1 MSGKLT
7 VLQNVGLAGVSPRR
21 ATLTISQS
29 GPQGPA
35 GPAGGASTY
44 YNQNT
49 LDYQPWSQ
57 GDIDLDDPSGAADAV
72 VVYTNNV
79 YFVQATMNF
88 VATADVLAEAT
99 TGDPLF
105 QIGAIFQSL
114 DSPFINWIWGF
125 SGQVLTTP
133 VHGTFGGLPFVGS
146 VDRDGRILDA
156 DGNQLFR
163 TIKDGDT
170 LAGTITGLFNA
181 D

>member
-21 ATLTISQS
+21 ATLTINQS

-35 GPAGGASTY
+35 GPPGASSTY
-44 YNQNT
+44 YPQAPIT
-49 LDYQPWSQ
+49 YQPWSQ
-57 GDIDLDDPSGAADAV
+57 GDIDLDSPSGTTDAV
-72 VVYTNNV
+72 VVSSDNI
-79 YFVQATMNF
+79 YFVQATINF
-88 VATADVLAEAT
+88 VATAVVNTEAT
-99 TGDPLF
+99 TGDPVFL
-105 QIGAIFQSL
+105 IDTIFRSL
-114 DSPFINWIWGF
+114 DGAYAGWIWGLG
-125 SGQVLTTP
+125 GQVLTTP
-133 VHGTFGGLPFVGS
+133 VQGILGGLPFVGS
-146 VDRDGRILDA
+146 VDSDGRILDA

>member
-29 GPQGPA
+29 GPPGPA
-35 GPAGGASTY
+35 GPPGASSVY
-44 YNQNT
+44 YGQASIV
-49 LDYQPWSQ
+49 DQPWSQ
-57 GDIDLDDPSGAADAV
+57 GDIDLGGASGTTDAIVIPS
-72 VVYTNNV
+72 TNV
-79 YFVQATMNF
+79 YFVQATINF
-88 VATADVLAEAT
+88 VATAVVNTEAT

-105 QIGAIFQSL
+105 LIDAIFTSL
-114 DSPFINWIWGF
+114 DGAFSGWIWGI

-133 VHGTFGGLPFVGS
+133 VQGILGGLPFVGS
-146 VDRDGRILDA
+146 VDSDGRILDA